1 MCQNLIFIF
10 SLFISEL
17 IPRLKLVLRDPHRFS
32 HQVPKENPLPSGM
45 MSSSILQELRKSRA
59 GSYTTHLGTSS
70 ARSSQMAILKMLN
83 TTVAEEGEV
92 KVEGVV
98 TVGVVVGVA
107 GVVPGEFIEFRLC
120 CLHVFF
126 LFCIV

>member
-1 MCQNLIFIF
+1 
-10 SLFISEL
+10 
-17 IPRLKLVLRDPHRFS
+17 
-32 HQVPKENPLPSGM
+32 
-45 MSSSILQELRKSRA
+45 
-59 GSYTTHLGTSS
+59 
-70 ARSSQMAILKMLN
+70 MAILKMLN